1 MFRLRFCNG
10 QNKDIRLNEKITT
23 VGQSA
28 KNTFV
33 LQGVNIQNT
42 HAQFVIHHDKLYIMR
57 ADETNETLVNG
68 EKISLFHEL
77 KRYDVVA
84 IGNLLLAVIHDPEV
98 IDGPTKISAVEDKI
112 IKNWLLI
119 GLHDVIVQYRI
130 PRHKTLLVGRS
141 DECDIAIKQGLLS
154 RKHAEIELI
163 EGDYLLVR
171 DLKST
176 NGTYVNDQRIEIT
189 QAYHQDVIRFDDVA
203 FEVHD
208 PRK

>member
-1 MFRLRFCNG
+1 
-10 QNKDIRLNEKITT
+10 
-23 VGQSA
+23 
-28 KNTFV
+28 
-33 LQGVNIQNT
+33 
-42 HAQFVIHHDKLYIMR
+42 MR

-84 IGNLLLAVIHDPEV
+84 IGNLLLAVIHDFEV
-98 IDGPTKISAVEDKI
+98 ADNPSTISLSEDKV

-130 PRHKTLLVGRS
+130 PLDKMLLVGRS
-141 DECDIAIKQGLLS
+141 DECDIAIKQSLLS
-154 RKHAEIELI
+154 RKHAEIELT

-176 NGTYVNDQRIEIT
+176 NGTYVNDQRIEIAK
-189 QAYHQDVIRFDDVA
+189 AYHQDVIRFDDVA

-208 PRK
+208 SRK

>member
-1 MFRLRFCNG
+1 MFRLRFCDG
-10 QNKDIRLNEKITT
+10 QDKDIRLNKKMIT
-23 VGQSA
+23 VGQNA

-33 LQGVNIQNT
+33 LYGPNIQDT

-57 ADETNETLVNG
+57 ADETNETWVNG

-77 KRYDVVA
+77 KCYDVVA
-84 IGNLLLAVIHDPEV
+84 IGNILLAVIHDPEAP
-98 IDGPTKISAVEDKI
+98 DNPAKISVSEDNA
-112 IKNWLLI
+112 IKDWLLI

-130 PRHKTLLVGRS
+130 PTHKTLLVGRA
-141 DECDIAIKQGLLS
+141 DQCDIAIKQGLLS
-154 RKHAEIELI
+154 RKHAEVELV
-163 EGDYLLVR
+163 EGNYLLVR

-176 NGTYVNDQRIEIT
+176 NGTYINDQRIEVA
-189 QAYHQDVIRFDDVA
+189 QAHHQDVIRFDEVT